1 MVFYPALAVLVASAF
16 AQERFELKLVDPL
29 YPDQPAKS
37 YDVVLEKDEHG
48 FPLEYCLLLKTKVC
62 LDGTCEELEAT
73 LKWDALGRFSRLEHV
88 EDAPLAKG
96 DLKPF
101 SAEDYVQL
109 DQILR
114 NRRSIL
120 GAHPLDFFLTHPT
133 HQSTDVD
140 GITAATPQ
148 AVKGAVVDGAA
159 YTSWTLWHWANGEVV
174 SQLYSQT
181 LSLADADYLL
191 QCLNSS
197 DRRFVRFALDRL
209 LEDGLEDPRQ
219 QTAIFHILESG
230 GQANCT
236 SALQL
241 LLEASDDLD
250 QVHQKLIGLIGKN
263 GGSSQLILAYLKEQ
277 PGLDLEIWVGL
288 AEQLKHIPGYRDLDG
303 ALAVLTEHANGS
315 PEVRSLVA
323 QLLESEDR
331 FVVRRAAI
339 FLEQ

>member
-1 MVFYPALAVLVASAF
+1 MVFCLALAVLVASAF

-37 YDVVLEKDEHG
+37 YDVFLEKDEHG
-48 FPLEYCLLLKTKVC
+48 FPQEYRLFLKTGVC
-62 LDGTCEELEAT
+62 LDGKCKMLEAT

-88 EDAPLAKG
+88 EDAPFTKG
-96 DLKPF
+96 NHKPF
-101 SAEDYVQL
+101 SAEDDERL

-114 NRRSIL
+114 DRHSII
-120 GAHPLDFFLTHPT
+120 GTHPLNFFLTKPAR
-133 HQSTDVD
+133 QSTDVD
-140 GITAATPQ
+140 GITAATPL
-148 AVKGAVVDGAA
+148 AAKEAVVEGAA
-159 YTSWTLWHWANGEVV
+159 YTSWVLWRWCNGEVV
-174 SQLYSQT
+174 NQLYSQT
-181 LSLADADYLL
+181 LSMADDDYLL
-191 QCLNSS
+191 HCLNST

-219 QTAIFHILESG
+219 QTAIFKILENG
-230 GQANCT
+230 GQANCDR
-236 SALQL
+236 ALKL
-241 LLEASDDLD
+241 LLESSPDSDEVLK
-250 QVHQKLIGLIGKN
+250 KLIGLVGKN

-277 PGLDLEIWVGL
+277 PDLDLEIWVCL
-288 AEQLKHIPGYRDLDG
+288 ADQLKHIPGYRDLDG